1 MWTRRAID
9 PDEEDDEGRTPG
21 RIQRVIPYVR
31 DRRNSLLL
39 TLKIE
44 ADMNQMASLEAT
56 LKRAIQTE
64 FQLEDSEVASEPLPD
79 RKNRRHLLF
88 YEASEGGAGVLRQLV
103 DDPSSWGRVARTA
116 LFLSHFDPETGEDL
130 GKAEHAEETCQ
141 AACYDC
147 LLSYYNQPDH
157 PLLDRHLIRNLL
169 INLRDTTVIASPVEK
184 PRAQHLEELKRL
196 CDSGLEKDFLDFL
209 EAHAFR
215 LPTRAQHLYEK
226 YKTRPD
232 FSYISDNPAFVYV
245 DGPPHDYPHRQ
256 ERDKEQTATLLA
268 QGLTVVRFHHRD
280 NWLEIVSRHPSI
292 FGEPK

>member
-1 MWTRRAID
+1 
-9 PDEEDDEGRTPG
+9 
-21 RIQRVIPYVR
+21 
-31 DRRNSLLL
+31 LLS
-39 TLKIE
+39 LKIE
-44 ADMNQMASLEAT
+44 ADINQMASLEAT

-64 FQLEDSEVASEPLPD
+64 FQLEDSEIASEPLPD

-103 DDPSSWGRVARTA
+103 EDPSSWGRVARTA
-116 LFLSHFDPETGEDL
+116 LYLSHFDPETGEDL

-157 PLLDRHLIRNLL
+157 PLLDRHLIRDLL
-169 INLRDTTVIASPVEK
+169 ISLRDTSVIASPVEK

-196 CDSGLEKDFLDFL
+196 CDSGLERDFLDFL
-209 EAHAFR
+209 EAHALR

-232 FSYISDNPAFVYV
+232 FSYTGDNPAIVYV

-256 ERDKEQTATLLA
+256 ERDKEQTAALQA
-268 QGLTVVRFHHRD
+268 QGFTVVRFHHRD
-280 NWLEIVSRHPSI
+280 NWMEISSKHPSI